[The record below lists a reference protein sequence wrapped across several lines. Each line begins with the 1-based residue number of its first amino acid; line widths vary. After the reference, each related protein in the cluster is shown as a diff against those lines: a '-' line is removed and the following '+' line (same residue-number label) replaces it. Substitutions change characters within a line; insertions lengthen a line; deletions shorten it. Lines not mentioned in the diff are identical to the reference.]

1 MFALIRL
8 IRLRFRS
15 LILRHYFQIAF
26 PGIDCA
32 PSVRFGPGVRLR
44 AFDGGRIEIG
54 DGCFIHDDALLIAD
68 GGLLRLEGGS
78 QISRGSVIVSKGE
91 VIIGQGVQIAEY
103 VSIRDHD
110 HNWQG
115 DGPLAAQ
122 GFATAPI
129 AIGHDVWL
137 AAKVTVTKGV
147 TIAPQSV
154 VGANSVVTRSL
165 DTRGAYAGAP
175 ARLLSAP
182 TDKSN
187 P

>member
-1 MFALIRL
+1 MEL
-8 IRLRFRS
+8 
-15 LILRHYFQIAF
+15 
-26 PGIDCA
+26 GED
-32 PSVRFGPGVRLR
+32 
-44 AFDGGRIEIG
+44 
-54 DGCFIHDDALLIAD
+54 CFIHDGALLIAD
-68 GGLLRLEGGS
+68 GGLLRLEGCS
-78 QISRGSVIVSKGE
+78 QVSRGSVIVSKDE
-91 VIIGQGVQIAEY
+91 IIIGQGAQIAEY

-110 HNWQG
+110 HNWQ
-115 DGPLAAQ
+115 DDAPLAEQ

-147 TIAPQSV
+147 TIAARSV

-165 DTRGAYAGAP
+165 ETRGAYAGAP

-182 TDKSN
+182 IDKGD